1 MWWRRYSRVISAMQN
16 HPIANSNNTSR
27 ENLYCLIKLKI
38 IIFIMGLNS
47 PQFFNVTKKEKSGTS
62 ADRNGGPAAMEASKE
77 F

>member
-1 MWWRRYSRVISAMQN
+1 MQN
-16 HPIANSNNTSR
+16 HPIANSNNTSL
-27 ENLYCLIKLKI
+27 ENLYCALLFNKIKI